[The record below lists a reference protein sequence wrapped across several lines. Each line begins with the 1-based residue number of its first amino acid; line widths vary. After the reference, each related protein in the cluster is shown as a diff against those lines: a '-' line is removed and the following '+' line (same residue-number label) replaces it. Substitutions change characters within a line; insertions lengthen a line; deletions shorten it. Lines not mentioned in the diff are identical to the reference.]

1 MRIDGHTKLAFVL
14 GHPVSHSLSPLLHQA
29 AFAAAGL
36 NAAYLPWAVPP
47 DRLAAAV
54 QGLRAMENLLGAN
67 VTIPHKEAIL
77 PHLDGLT
84 AEAEAVGAV
93 NTVVP
98 RDGRLVG
105 DNTDG
110 AGFLGALR
118 EELGCD
124 PQGLTAAILGAGG
137 AARAVA
143 MSLAGAGARR
153 LVLVNRS
160 VGRAN
165 HLANLVAAH
174 YPGCQVTARPLHG
187 DWKVSQVAE
196 IRLVVNTTPV
206 GLQPSDP
213 PLFDYASLSGAI
225 AVCDLIYNPPETP
238 LLRAARAQGCRSGNG
253 LPMLVRQGALAFE
266 RWTGKPAPV
275 QAMRQAVGLQPGGV
289 FP

>member
-36 NAAYLPWAVPP
+36 NAVYLPWAVPP
-47 DRLAAAV
+47 ERLAAAI

-77 PHLDGLT
+77 PLLDDLT
-84 AEAEAVGAV
+84 PEAEAVGAV

-110 AGFLGALR
+110 AGFLAALR

-124 PQGLTAAILGAGG
+124 PQGLSAAILGAGG

-143 MSLAGAGARR
+143 MSLARAGARR

-160 VGRAN
+160 LGRAN
-165 HLANLVAAH
+165 RLATLVAAH
-174 YPGCQVTARPLHG
+174 YPDCQVTAQPLHLG
-187 DWKVSQVAE
+187 WKVSEVPE
-196 IRLVVNTTPV
+196 IRLVVNTTSV

-213 PLFDYASLSGAI
+213 PLFDYASLSEAI
-225 AVCDLIYNPPETP
+225 AVCDLIYNPAETP

-253 LPMLVRQGALAFE
+253 LPMLVRQGALTFE
-266 RWTGKPAPV
+266 RWTGRPAPV
-275 QAMRQAVGLQPGGV
+275 RAMREALGLPPGGV